1 VPITHRPPR
10 DPSVAIQIPLRVKQ
24 HLGLDGARSWIV
36 VSEINVFAWPGFDV
50 RPIRYGANRVHYG
63 WLPPKLFDQLI
74 EKFRR
79 LRATAKSEMTL
90 RD

>member
-1 VPITHRPPR
+1 MV
-10 DPSVAIQIPLRVKQ
+10 DIPQ
-24 HLGLDGARSWIV
+24 PEPGLVISYSFLWSHEAARGR
-36 VSEINVFAWPGFDV
+36 VFAWPGFDV